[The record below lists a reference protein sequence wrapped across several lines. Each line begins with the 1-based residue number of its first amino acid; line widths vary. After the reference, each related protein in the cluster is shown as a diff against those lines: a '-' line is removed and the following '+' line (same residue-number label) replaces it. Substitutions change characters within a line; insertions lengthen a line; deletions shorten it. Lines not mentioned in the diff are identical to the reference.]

1 MGKVVLIS
9 SFAII
14 VNADMISSFL
24 EGKTVVFDFYKEVAD
39 AKRAEEAEYY
49 PSLSVDTY
57 RKQAKSYHNCSLCQS
72 PLIFSK

>member
-49 PSLSVDTY
+49 PSLYLSTHIESKP
-57 RKQAKSYHNCSLCQS
+57 RAITTAAFASL
-72 PLIFSK
+72 L